1 MKENTL
7 CNRKGFHHAF
17 FDIPRDERVKNGR
30 KGAYVAGFSPYS
42 KAEDSYLI
50 DNYQKLPLTHIAKSI
65 GRSAH
70 SVYVRSKKLIRDGLI
85 TDNNAWRKSHYT
97 KQEDD
102 VIIANKD
109 TMSFAEVAQI
119 LGRSRDSVKVRA
131 GKLKV
136 SYQKVGETS
145 PVVKHTNTDIEL
157 MRQLSDAGL
166 NYCEIA
172 QKFDADYSHVRKI
185 CLFETRLYLDTDDL
199 LISRSR
205 QLDAIDGMD

>member
-7 CNRKGFHHAF
+7 SNRKSFYHVF
-17 FDIPRDERVKNGR
+17 FDMPHDERVKNGR

-50 DNYQKLPLTHIAKSI
+50 ENYQKLPLTHIAKVI
-65 GRSAH
+65 GRSAR
-70 SVYVRSKKLIRDGLI
+70 SVLARSKKLIRDGFI
-85 TDNNAWRKSHYT
+85 TNNNAWRKSHYT

-136 SYQKVGETS
+136 SYQKLGDTS
-145 PVVKHTNTDIEL
+145 PALKHTNEDIEL

-172 QKFDADYSHVRKI
+172 RKFDADRSYVRKI
-185 CLFETRLYLDTDDL
+185 CLFEARFYSDVGDYLS
-199 LISRSR
+199 SRKR
-205 QLDAIDGMD
+205 QVESIDGRN